1 MLKKKD
7 LCIHFLDLIYT
18 KFVEFNHLKI
28 ILLLWKKQYFI
39 KEKLIKWNQ

>member
-28 ILLLWKKQYFI
+28 ILLLWKKHNI
-39 KEKLIKWNQ
+39 LLKKN